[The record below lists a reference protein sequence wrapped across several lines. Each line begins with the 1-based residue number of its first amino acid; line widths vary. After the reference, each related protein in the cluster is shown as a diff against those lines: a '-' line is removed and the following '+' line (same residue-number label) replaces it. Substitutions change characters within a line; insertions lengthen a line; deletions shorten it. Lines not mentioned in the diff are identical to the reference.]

1 MVIHFTCEVLRLSLT
16 GVCNPT
22 VIKASKPFKDYQRK
36 MSKEGKKCLI
46 FFTFC
51 NRFQLVETKIL
62 PTPFRVLHTH
72 KVIAQVA

>member
-36 MSKEGKKCLI
+36 MSKGGKKMFNLFHI
-46 FFTFC
+46 LQPIPTKFC
-51 NRFQLVETKIL
+51 SDLSGCCTLTR
-62 PTPFRVLHTH
+62 
-72 KVIAQVA
+72 